1 MRKLTVLL
9 LMIMLLCSAAV
20 AEDVLSIDAP
30 DAVIRPGKAA
40 TISFTAPEAGVAEIL
55 LKDMQGQTISVV
67 VEDFA
72 AVQGFNSLWWNGTY
86 QGAPAPRVTISWW

>member
-55 LKDMQGQTISVV
+55 LKDM
-67 VEDFA
+67 
-72 AVQGFNSLWWNGTY
+72 
-86 QGAPAPRVTISWW
+86 